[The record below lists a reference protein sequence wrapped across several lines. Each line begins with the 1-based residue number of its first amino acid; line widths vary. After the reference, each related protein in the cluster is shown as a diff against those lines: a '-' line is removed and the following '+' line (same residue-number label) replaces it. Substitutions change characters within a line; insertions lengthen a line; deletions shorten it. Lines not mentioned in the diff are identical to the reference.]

1 MLADIHFKQGD
12 YAKAAVRVKEVIRH
26 YPNCPQ
32 QLLLR
37 DQLGDCYRKLADQH
51 LRDAKADHASPKQ
64 AYYLSMQ
71 RDRLA
76 EALEVYQKL
85 EFDLD
90 VRAHAGPLTT
100 SEEALQRKALFVAAD
115 CLFDLGNSYGE
126 VLRRYEEL
134 ARRYQNHIEGLL
146 ACQRLWSCYNV
157 IPEEVLKQR
166 AREVLRTAVT
176 AAIAYLPT
184 IPERE
189 FDPFRPEGDK
199 PNWLTFLNHVLER
212 LTP

>member
-1 MLADIHFKQGD
+1 MMLADIHFKQGD

-134 ARRYQNHIEGLL
+134 ARRVPEPHRGPARLPAAVELL
-146 ACQRLWSCYNV
+146 QRD
-157 IPEEVLKQR
+157 PGRGAE
-166 AREVLRTAVT
+166 
-176 AAIAYLPT
+176 AAHTGSAAHGRDRGHRLPA
-184 IPERE
+184 
-189 FDPFRPEGDK
+189 D
-199 PNWLTFLNHVLER
+199 HS
-212 LTP
+212 